1 MASTSITPGSQAS
14 TLFYAAA
21 GTAAL
26 AGLLFGFDTAV
37 ISGVTQAV
45 AAHFSLDQVALGTT
59 VSAALWGTLLG
70 AMTAGVPGDRYGAR
84 AVLRVLA
91 AFYVVSGLGAAMA
104 WDWGSLLAFRFIGGL
119 AIGGSSVLAP
129 VYIAEIAPAARRGLL
144 VGMFQ
149 LAIVVGILAA
159 YISNAA
165 VGALAGGDL
174 AWRWKLGVA
183 AVPAL
188 IFLVLLFR
196 IPHSPRWLAAKGRD
210 DDAIGVLRAI
220 GDASPEASL
229 ASYHAAAIEERAR
242 DGQRLRWSAHKR
254 PMLLAVL
261 VAAFNQLSGINAIL
275 YYLNQIFADA
285 GFHSADLQA
294 IIIGVANLVFT
305 LIGMAL
311 IDRIGRKTL
320 LLIGGVGTASCLAL
334 AALALGGA
342 IPRGLLL
349 PALIGFI
356 AFFAP
361 SQGAVIWVY
370 ISEVFPSGVR
380 ARGAALGAGTHWLL
394 NAVIALVF
402 PLAVARLSPAMPFG
416 FFAAMMVLQV
426 VIVALFF
433 PETKGVSLEEMQ
445 QRMER

>member
-1 MASTSITPGSQAS
+1 MRTTGRG
-14 TLFYAAA
+14 LFAAAA

-45 AAHFSLDQVALGTT
+45 AAHFALDQVALGTT
-59 VSAALWGTLLG
+59 VSAALWGTLIG
-70 AMTAGVPGDRYGAR
+70 AMTAGVPGDRFGAR

-91 AFYVVSGLGAAMA
+91 AFYVISGLGSALA

-129 VYIAEIAPAARRGLL
+129 VYIAEISPAARRGLL

-149 LAIVVGILAA
+149 LAIVVGILVA

-165 VGALAGGDL
+165 VGVVAGDA

-183 AVPAL
+183 ALPAA
-188 IFLVLLFR
+188 IFFALLFR
-196 IPHSPRWLAAKGRD
+196 IPHSPRWLAGKGRD
-210 DDAIGVLRAI
+210 GEALAVLRAI
-220 GDASPEASL
+220 GDPAPEAAL
-229 ASYHAAAIEERAR
+229 ASYDAAAEEETAR
-242 DGQRLRWSAHKR
+242 DGRKLSWAAHKR
-254 PMLLAVL
+254 PMLLAIG

-285 GFHSADLQA
+285 GFGSTDLPA
-294 IIIGVANLVFT
+294 IVIGAANLMFT
-305 LIGMAL
+305 LLGMAL

-320 LLIGGVGTASCLAL
+320 LVAGGAGTAACLAL

-342 IPRGLLL
+342 VPNALLL

-370 ISEVFPSGVR
+370 ISEVFPSVVR

-402 PLAVARLSPAMPFG
+402 PVAVARLSPATPFG
-416 FFAAMMVLQV
+416 FFAGMMVLQV
-426 VIVALFF
+426 LVVALFF
-433 PETKGVSLEEMQ
+433 PETKGASLEEIER
-445 QRMER
+445 RMA

>member
-1 MASTSITPGSQAS
+1 MAMAPAQGRSVFAR
-14 TLFYAAA
+14 AA

-45 AAHFSLDQVALGTT
+45 QAHFALDQAALGFT
-59 VSAALWGTLLG
+59 VSAALWGTLIG
-70 AMTAGVPGDRYGAR
+70 ALTAGIPGDRFGAR

-91 AFYVVSGLGAAMA
+91 AFYVVSGLGSALA
-104 WDWGSLLAFRFIGGL
+104 WDWSALIAFRFIGGL

-129 VYIAEIAPAARRGLL
+129 VYISEISPARRRGLL

-149 LAIVVGILAA
+149 LAVVVGILAA
-159 YISNAA
+159 YISNAIVAAA
-165 VGALAGGDL
+165 VDGGS

-188 IFLVLLFR
+188 LFLVLLFR

-210 DDAIGVLRAI
+210 AEALDVLGAI
-220 GDASPEASL
+220 DEPDP
-229 ASYHAAAIEERAR
+229 AAALARYHRASIEETAR
-242 DGQRLRWSAHKR
+242 DGQRLRWSAHR
-254 PMLLAVL
+254 TPMLLAVL

-285 GFHSADLQA
+285 GFASADLQA
-294 IIIGVANLVFT
+294 IMIGVANLVFT

-320 LLIGGVGTASCLAL
+320 LLIGGAGTAICLAL
-334 AALALGGA
+334 AALALGGVA
-342 IPRGLLL
+342 PRGLLL

-380 ARGAALGAGTHWLL
+380 ARGAALGSGTHWLF
-394 NAVIALVF
+394 NALIALAF
-402 PLAVARLSPAMPFG
+402 PWPVAHLSPAMPFG
-416 FFAAMMVLQV
+416 FFAAMMVVQ
-426 VIVALFF
+426 VIVVAAFF
-433 PETKGVSLEEMQ
+433 PETKGVALEDMQ
-445 QRMER
+445 QRMR

>member
-1 MASTSITPGSQAS
+1 MRITARGTFA
-14 TLFYAAA
+14 AAA

-45 AAHFSLDQVALGTT
+45 ADHFALDQVALGTT
-59 VSAALWGTLLG
+59 VSAALWGTLVG
-70 AMTAGVPGDRYGAR
+70 AMTAGVPGDRFGAR

-91 AFYVVSGLGAAMA
+91 AFYVVSGLGSALA
-104 WDWGSLLAFRFIGGL
+104 WDWGSLIAFRFIGGL

-129 VYIAEIAPAARRGLL
+129 VYIAEISPAARRGLL

-159 YISNAA
+159 YVSNAA
-165 VGALAGGDL
+165 VGAVIGDA

-183 AVPAL
+183 AVPAA
-188 IFLVLLFR
+188 IFFVLLLR
-196 IPHSPRWLAAKGRD
+196 IPHSPRWLAGKGRD
-210 DDAIGVLRAI
+210 GEALAVLRAI
-220 GDASPEASL
+220 GDPAPEASL
-229 ASYHAAAIEERAR
+229 ASYDAAAEEETAR
-242 DGQRLRWSAHKR
+242 DGRTLRWAAHRR
-254 PMLLAVL
+254 PMLLAIG

-285 GFHSADLQA
+285 GFGSTNLPA
-294 IIIGVANLVFT
+294 IIIGAANLAFT
-305 LIGMAL
+305 IVGMAL
-311 IDRIGRKTL
+311 IDRVGRKTL
-320 LLIGGVGTASCLAL
+320 LVVGGAGTAACLAL
-334 AALALGGA
+334 AALALGGVVPNA
-342 IPRGLLL
+342 VLL

-370 ISEVFPSGVR
+370 ISEVFPSVVR

-394 NAVIALVF
+394 NAVIALIF
-402 PLAVARLSPAMPFG
+402 PIAVARLSPATPFG
-416 FFAAMMVLQV
+416 FFAAIMVLQV
-426 VIVALFF
+426 VVVALFF
-433 PETKGVSLEEMQ
+433 PETKGAALEEIE
-445 QRMER
+445 QRMA

>member
-1 MASTSITPGSQAS
+1 MAATALTGDRS
-14 TLFYAAA
+14 LFARAA

-45 AAHFSLDQVALGTT
+45 AGHFELDQAALGLT
-59 VSAALWGTLLG
+59 VSAALWGTLIG
-70 AMTAGVPGDRYGAR
+70 AMTAGIPGDRYGAR

-91 AFYVVSGLGAAMA
+91 LFYVISGLGSAIA
-104 WDWGSLLAFRFIGGL
+104 WNWGALIAFRFLGGL

-129 VYIAEIAPAARRGLL
+129 VYISELSPARRRGLL

-149 LAIVVGILAA
+149 LAIVIGILAA
-159 YISNAA
+159 YISNAI
-165 VGALAGGDL
+165 VGGLTDGGV

-188 IFLVLLFR
+188 VFLVLLFR

-210 DDAIGVLRAI
+210 DEALGVLGAIGEPNA
-220 GDASPEASL
+220 DEAL
-229 ASYHAAAIEERAR
+229 ARYHQAAVEEIAR
-242 DGQRLRWSAHKR
+242 DGQRLRWPAHR
-254 PMLLAVL
+254 TPMLLAVL

-285 GFHSADLQA
+285 GFGSADLQA
-294 IIIGVANLVFT
+294 ILIGAANLLFT

-311 IDRIGRKTL
+311 IDRLGRKTL
-320 LLIGGVGTASCLAL
+320 LLIGGVGTAICLML

-342 IPRGLLL
+342 LPRGVLL
-349 PALIGFI
+349 PALVGFI

-370 ISEVFPSGVR
+370 ISEVFSSGVR
-380 ARGAALGAGTHWLL
+380 ARGAALGSATHWLL
-394 NAVIALVF
+394 NALIALAF
-402 PLAVARLSPAMPFG
+402 PWAVAHLSPATPFG
-416 FFAAMMVLQV
+416 FFAGMMVLQV
-426 VIVALFF
+426 AVVALFF
-433 PETKGVSLEEMQ
+433 PETKGVTLEDMQ
-445 QRMER
+445 ARMGH

>member
-1 MASTSITPGSQAS
+1 MTTIGARSGGR
-14 TLFYAAA
+14 LFVEAA

-45 AAHFSLDQVALGTT
+45 AGHFALDQTALGVT
-59 VSAALWGTLLG
+59 VSAALWGTLIG
-70 AMTAGVPGDRYGAR
+70 AMTAGIPGDRFGAR

-91 AFYVVSGLGAAMA
+91 AFYVVSGIGSALA

-129 VYIAEIAPAARRGLL
+129 VYISEIAPARWRGVL

-159 YISNAA
+159 YISNAI
-165 VGALAGGDL
+165 VGAAVSGAI

-183 AVPAL
+183 AVPAV
-188 IFLVLLFR
+188 IFLLLLFR

-210 DDAIGVLRAI
+210 RDALSVLSAIGEPDPTRALRRYR
-220 GDASPEASL
+220 EAAEEEL
-229 ASYHAAAIEERAR
+229 AQ
-242 DGQRLRWSAHKR
+242 DGQRLRWSVHKR

-261 VAAFNQLSGINAIL
+261 VAAFNQFSGINAIL

-285 GFHSADLQA
+285 GFASADLQA
-294 IIIGVANLVFT
+294 ILIGVANLIFT
-305 LIGMAL
+305 LLGMAL
-311 IDRIGRKTL
+311 IDRIGRRTL
-320 LLIGGVGTASCLAL
+320 LLAGGVGTAVCLGI
-334 AALALGGA
+334 AALALGGVL
-342 IPRGLLL
+342 PRAALL
-349 PALIGFI
+349 PALVGFI

-380 ARGAALGAGTHWLL
+380 ARGAALGSGTHWLL
-394 NAVIALVF
+394 NALIALAF
-402 PLAVARLSPAMPFG
+402 PWAVAHLSPAMPFG
-416 FFAAMMVLQV
+416 FFAAMMVVQV
-426 VIVALFF
+426 IVVALFF
-433 PETKGVSLEEMQ
+433 PETKGVALEDMQ
-445 QRMER
+445 RRMHG

>member
-1 MASTSITPGSQAS
+1 MTATASAGDRGVFAR
-14 TLFYAAA
+14 AA

-45 AAHFSLDQVALGTT
+45 AGHFALDQAALGVT

-70 AMTAGVPGDRYGAR
+70 AMTAGIPGDRYGAR

-91 AFYVVSGLGAAMA
+91 LFYVVSGLGSALA
-104 WDWGSLLAFRFIGGL
+104 WSWGALIAFRFLGGL

-129 VYIAEIAPAARRGLL
+129 VYISELSPARRRGLL

-159 YISNAA
+159 YISNAIVA
-165 VGALAGGDL
+165 GLADGGL

-210 DDAIGVLRAI
+210 SEALGVLVAIGEPDPPA
-220 GDASPEASL
+220 AL
-229 ASYHAAAIEERAR
+229 ARYRQSAVEETAR
-242 DGQRLRWSAHKR
+242 DGQRLRWSAHR
-254 PMLLAVL
+254 VPMLLAVL

-285 GFHSADLQA
+285 GFGSADLQA
-294 IIIGVANLVFT
+294 ILIGVANLVFT

-320 LLIGGVGTASCLAL
+320 LLIGGAGTAICLAA

-342 IPRGLLL
+342 IPRALLL
-349 PALIGFI
+349 PALVGFI

-380 ARGAALGAGTHWLL
+380 ARGAALGSGTHWLL
-394 NAVIALVF
+394 NALIALAF
-402 PLAVARLSPAMPFG
+402 PWAVAHLSPATPFG

-426 VIVALFF
+426 VVVALFF
-433 PETKGVSLEEMQ
+433 PETKGVTLEDMQ
-445 QRMER
+445 ARMTH

>member
-1 MASTSITPGSQAS
+1 MMIGTSSGGTNL
-14 TLFYAAA
+14 LFLRAA

-45 AAHFSLDQVALGTT
+45 SVHFALDQAALGVT
-59 VSAALWGTLLG
+59 VSAALWGTLIG
-70 AMTAGVPGDRYGAR
+70 AMTAGIPGDRFGAR

-91 AFYVVSGLGAAMA
+91 AFYVVSGLGSALA
-104 WDWGSLLAFRFIGGL
+104 WDWTALLAFRFIGGL

-129 VYIAEIAPAARRGLL
+129 VYISEIAPAQRRGLL

-159 YISNAA
+159 YASNAA
-165 VGALAGGDL
+165 VAAEVTGGL
-174 AWRWKLGVA
+174 SWRWKLGVA

-188 IFLVLLFR
+188 IFLILLFR
-196 IPHSPRWLAAKGRD
+196 IPHSPRWLAGKGRD
-210 DDAIGVLRAI
+210 AEAADVLAAI
-220 GDASPEASL
+220 GDPDPDTTLSR
-229 ASYHAAAIEERAR
+229 YRDAAIEERTH
-242 DGQRLRWSAHKR
+242 DGQRLRWSAHR
-254 PMLLAVL
+254 APMLLAVL
-261 VAAFNQLSGINAIL
+261 VAAFNQFSGINAIL

-285 GFHSADLQA
+285 GFGSADLQA
-294 IIIGVANLVFT
+294 ILIGLANLVFT
-305 LIGMAL
+305 LVGMML

-320 LLIGGVGTASCLAL
+320 LLIGGVGTAICLGI
-334 AALALGGA
+334 AALALGDA
-342 IPRGLLL
+342 LPRTLLL
-349 PALIGFI
+349 PALVGFI

-380 ARGAALGAGTHWLL
+380 ARGAALGSGTHWLL
-394 NAVIALVF
+394 NALIALAF
-402 PLAVARLSPAMPFG
+402 PWAVAHLSPAVPFG

-426 VIVALFF
+426 VVVAAFF
-433 PETKGVSLEEMQ
+433 PETKGVVLEDMHR
-445 QRMER
+445 RMTAH

>member
-1 MASTSITPGSQAS
+1 MAATALTGDRS
-14 TLFYAAA
+14 LFARAA

-45 AAHFSLDQVALGTT
+45 AGHFELDQAALGLT
-59 VSAALWGTLLG
+59 VSAALWGTLIG
-70 AMTAGVPGDRYGAR
+70 AMTAGIPGDRYGAR

-91 AFYVVSGLGAAMA
+91 LFYVISGLGSAIA
-104 WDWGSLLAFRFIGGL
+104 WNWGALIAFRFLGGL

-129 VYIAEIAPAARRGLL
+129 VYISELSPARRRGLL

-149 LAIVVGILAA
+149 LAIVIGILAA
-159 YISNAA
+159 YISNAI
-165 VGALAGGDL
+165 VGGLTDGGV

-188 IFLVLLFR
+188 VFLVLLFR

-210 DDAIGVLRAI
+210 DEALGVLGAIGEPNA
-220 GDASPEASL
+220 DEAL
-229 ASYHAAAIEERAR
+229 ARYHQAAVEEIAR
-242 DGQRLRWSAHKR
+242 DGQRLRWPAHR
-254 PMLLAVL
+254 TPMLLAVL

-285 GFHSADLQA
+285 GFGSADLQA
-294 IIIGVANLVFT
+294 ILIGAANLLFT

-311 IDRIGRKTL
+311 IDRLGRKTL
-320 LLIGGVGTASCLAL
+320 LLIGGVGTAICLML

-342 IPRGLLL
+342 LPRGVLL
-349 PALIGFI
+349 PALVGFI

-380 ARGAALGAGTHWLL
+380 ARGAALGSATHWLL
-394 NAVIALVF
+394 NALIALAF
-402 PLAVARLSPAMPFG
+402 PWAVAHLSPATPFG
-416 FFAAMMVLQV
+416 FFAGMMVLQV
-426 VIVALFF
+426 AVVALFF
-433 PETKGVSLEEMQ
+433 PETKGVTLEDMQ
-445 QRMER
+445 ARMGH

>member
-1 MASTSITPGSQAS
+1 MRTTGRG
-14 TLFYAAA
+14 LFAAAA

-45 AAHFSLDQVALGTT
+45 AAHFALDQVALGTT
-59 VSAALWGTLLG
+59 VSAALWGTLIG
-70 AMTAGVPGDRYGAR
+70 AMTAGVPGDRFGAR

-91 AFYVVSGLGAAMA
+91 AFYVISGLGSALA

-129 VYIAEIAPAARRGLL
+129 VYIAEISPAARRGLL

-149 LAIVVGILAA
+149 LAIVVGILVA

-165 VGALAGGDL
+165 VGVVAGDA

-183 AVPAL
+183 ALPAA
-188 IFLVLLFR
+188 IFFALLFR
-196 IPHSPRWLAAKGRD
+196 IPHSPRWLAGKGRD
-210 DDAIGVLRAI
+210 GEALAVLRAI
-220 GDASPEASL
+220 GDPAPEAAL
-229 ASYHAAAIEERAR
+229 ASYDAAAEEETAR
-242 DGQRLRWSAHKR
+242 DGRKLSWAAHKR
-254 PMLLAVL
+254 PMLLAIG

-285 GFHSADLQA
+285 GFGSTDLPA
-294 IIIGVANLVFT
+294 IVIGAANLVFT
-305 LIGMAL
+305 LLGMAL

-320 LLIGGVGTASCLAL
+320 LVAGGAGTAACLAL

-342 IPRGLLL
+342 VPNALLL

-370 ISEVFPSGVR
+370 ISEVFPSVVR

-402 PLAVARLSPAMPFG
+402 PVAVARLSPATPFG
-416 FFAAMMVLQV
+416 FFAGMMVLQV
-426 VIVALFF
+426 LVVALFF
-433 PETKGVSLEEMQ
+433 PETKGASLEEIER
-445 QRMER
+445 RMA

>member
-1 MASTSITPGSQAS
+1 MASTGHRVFI
-14 TLFYAAA
+14 AAA

-45 AAHFSLDQVALGTT
+45 AAHFQLDQVALGTT

-70 AMTAGVPGDRYGAR
+70 AMTAGVPGDRFGAR

-91 AFYVVSGLGAAMA
+91 AFYVLSGLGSAVA
-104 WDWGSLLAFRFIGGL
+104 WDWGSLLVFRFIGGL

-159 YISNAA
+159 YVSNAA
-165 VGALAGGDL
+165 VGILAEGD
-174 AWRWKLGVA
+174 AVWRWKLGVA

-188 IFLVLLFR
+188 IFFVLLFR

-210 DDAIGVLRAI
+210 DEALAVLGAI
-220 GDASPEASL
+220 GDAAPAQSL
-229 ASYHAAAIEERAR
+229 ASYHAAALAETAR
-242 DGQRLRWSAHKR
+242 DGQHLRWSAHKL
-254 PMLLAVL
+254 PILLAMM
-261 VAAFNQLSGINAIL
+261 VAAFNQFSGINAIL

-285 GFHSADLQA
+285 GFGSSDVQA
-294 IIIGVANLVFT
+294 IMIGVANLLFT

-320 LLIGGVGTASCLAL
+320 LLVGGVGTAGCLGL

-342 IPRGLLL
+342 LPRGVLL

-370 ISEVFPSGVR
+370 ISEIFPSGVR
-380 ARGAALGAGTHWLL
+380 ARGAAIGAGTHWLL

-402 PLAVARLSPAMPFG
+402 PIAVAKLSPATPFG

-426 VIVALFF
+426 VVVALFF

-445 QRMER
+445 RRMER

>member
-1 MASTSITPGSQAS
+1 MARSTRTVFA
-14 TLFYAAA
+14 AAA

-45 AAHFSLDQVALGTT
+45 ADRFALDQVQLGTT
-59 VSAALWGTLLG
+59 VSAALWGTLIG
-70 AMTAGVPGDRYGAR
+70 AMTAGVPGDRFGAR

-91 AFYVVSGLGAAMA
+91 AFYVVSGLGSALA

-129 VYIAEIAPAARRGLL
+129 VYIAEISPAARRGLL
-144 VGMFQ
+144 VGLFQ

-159 YISNAA
+159 YVSNAA
-165 VGALAGGDL
+165 VGALAAGDMI
-174 AWRWKLGVA
+174 WRWKLGVA

-188 IFLVLLFR
+188 IFFILLFG
-196 IPHSPRWLAAKGRD
+196 IPHSPRWLAGKGRD
-210 DDAIGVLRAI
+210 PEALRVLASI
-220 GDASPEASL
+220 GDPDPRAAL
-229 ASYHAAAIEERAR
+229 ASFHAAAEEEAAR
-242 DGQRLRWSAHKR
+242 DGQRLRWAAHKR
-254 PMLLAVL
+254 PMLLAML

-285 GFHSADLQA
+285 GFASADLQA
-294 IIIGVANLVFT
+294 IPIGLANLIFT

-320 LLIGGVGTASCLAL
+320 LLIGGTGTAICLAL

-342 IPRGLLL
+342 IPRVVLL

-370 ISEVFPSGVR
+370 ISEVFPSAVR

-402 PLAVARLSPAMPFG
+402 PIAVARLSPAMPFG
-416 FFAAMMVLQV
+416 FFAAMMLLQV
-426 VIVALFF
+426 IVVARLF
-433 PETKGVSLEEMQ
+433 PETKGVTLEEIEHSMA
-445 QRMER
+445 

>member
-1 MASTSITPGSQAS
+1 MTRSPRMIFAS
-14 TLFYAAA
+14 AA

-45 AAHFSLDQVALGTT
+45 AARFDLDQVALGTT
-59 VSAALWGTLLG
+59 VSAALWGTLIG
-70 AMTAGVPGDRYGAR
+70 AMTAGLPGDRFGAR

-91 AFYVVSGLGAAMA
+91 AFYVISGLGSALA
-104 WDWGSLLAFRFIGGL
+104 WDWGSLIAFRFIGGL

-149 LAIVVGILAA
+149 LAIVIGILLA
-159 YISNAA
+159 YVSNAA
-165 VGALAGGDL
+165 VGVMVQGD
-174 AWRWKLGVA
+174 AVWRWKLGIA
-183 AVPAL
+183 AVPAA
-188 IFLVLLFR
+188 IFLILLFG
-196 IPHSPRWLAAKGRD
+196 IPHSPRWLARKGRD
-210 DDAIGVLRAI
+210 DEALGVLSAI
-220 GDASPEASL
+220 GDPDPRASL
-229 ASYHAAAIEERAR
+229 DSFHTASAAEAAR
-242 DGQRLRWSAHKR
+242 DGEKLRLSVHRR
-254 PMLLAVL
+254 PIMLAIL

-285 GFHSADLQA
+285 GLGSPDLQA
-294 IIIGVANLVFT
+294 IAIGLANLVFT

-320 LLIGGVGTASCLAL
+320 LMVGGAGTAICLAL

-342 IPRGLLL
+342 VPRAVLM

-370 ISEVFPSGVR
+370 ISEIFPSGVR
-380 ARGAALGAGTHWLL
+380 ARGAAIGAGTHWLL
-394 NAVIALVF
+394 NALIAFAF
-402 PLAVARLSPAMPFG
+402 PIVVARLSPATPFAI
-416 FFAAMMVLQV
+416 FAAMMALQFV
-426 VIVALFF
+426 VVAWLF
-433 PETKGVSLEEMQ
+433 PETKGVTLEEIER
-445 QRMER
+445 RMA

>member
-1 MASTSITPGSQAS
+1 MARSARMV
-14 TLFYAAA
+14 FAAAA

-45 AAHFSLDQVALGTT
+45 QAHFALSQVQLGTT
-59 VSAALWGTLLG
+59 VSAALWGTLIG
-70 AMTAGVPGDRYGAR
+70 AATAGVPGDRFGAR

-91 AFYVVSGLGAAMA
+91 AFYVVSGLGSALA
-104 WDWGSLLAFRFIGGL
+104 WDWGSLLVFRFIGGL

-129 VYIAEIAPAARRGLL
+129 VYLAEISPAARRGLL

-159 YISNAA
+159 YVSNAA
-165 VGALAGGDL
+165 VGALAGGDT

-183 AVPAL
+183 AVPAA
-188 IFLVLLFR
+188 IFFALLFR
-196 IPHSPRWLAAKGRD
+196 IPHSPRWLTGKGRD
-210 DDAIGVLRAI
+210 AEAFDVLAAI
-220 GDASPEASL
+220 GDPDPRASL
-229 ASYHAAAIEERAR
+229 ASYRAVATEDTAR
-242 DGQRLRWSAHKR
+242 GAERLRWRIHRR
-254 PMLLAVL
+254 PMPLVVL

-285 GFHSADLQA
+285 GFGSSDLQA
-294 IIIGVANLVFT
+294 IAIGLANLVFT
-305 LIGMAL
+305 LVGMAL

-320 LLIGGVGTASCLAL
+320 LLVGGAGTAICLAL
-334 AALALGGA
+334 AALALGGV

-370 ISEVFPSGVR
+370 ISEVFPSAVR
-380 ARGAALGAGTHWLL
+380 GRGAALGAGTHWLL
-394 NAVIALVF
+394 NALIALVF
-402 PLAVARLSPAMPFG
+402 PIAVAKLSPATPFA
-416 FFAAMMVLQV
+416 FFAAMMALQV
-426 VIVALFF
+426 IVVAWVF
-433 PETKGVSLEEMQ
+433 PETKGVTLEELEH
-445 QRMER
+445 RLA

>member
-1 MASTSITPGSQAS
+1 MARSTRAV
-14 TLFYAAA
+14 FAAA
-21 GTAAL
+21 TGTAAL

-45 AAHFSLDQVALGTT
+45 AAHFSLDQVQLGTT
-59 VSAALWGTLLG
+59 VSAALWGTLIG
-70 AMTAGVPGDRYGAR
+70 AATAGIPGDRFGAR

-91 AFYVVSGLGAAMA
+91 AFYVISGLGSALA

-129 VYIAEIAPAARRGLL
+129 VYLAEIAPAARRGLL

-159 YISNAA
+159 YVSNAA
-165 VGALAGGDL
+165 VGALAADDM

-183 AVPAL
+183 AVPAA
-188 IFLVLLFR
+188 IFLALLFG
-196 IPHSPRWLAAKGRD
+196 IPHSPRWLAGKRRD
-210 DDAIGVLRAI
+210 AEAFDVLAAI
-220 GDASPEASL
+220 GDPDPRAAL
-229 ASYHAAAIEERAR
+229 ASYRAAAEEEDAR
-242 DGQRLRWSAHKR
+242 HGQRLRWAAHRR
-254 PMLLAVL
+254 PMLLVIL

-285 GFHSADLQA
+285 GFGSPDLQA
-294 IIIGVANLVFT
+294 IAIGLANLVFT
-305 LIGMAL
+305 LVGMAL

-320 LLIGGVGTASCLAL
+320 LLVGGAGTAVCLAL

-342 IPRGLLL
+342 VQRGLLL

-370 ISEVFPSGVR
+370 ISEVFPSAVR
-380 ARGAALGAGTHWLL
+380 GRGAALGAGTHWLL

-402 PLAVARLSPAMPFG
+402 PIAVARLSPATPFG

-426 VIVALFF
+426 IVVARFF
-433 PETKGVSLEEMQ
+433 PETKGVTLEALEH
-445 QRMER
+445 RLA

>member
-1 MASTSITPGSQAS
+1 MAFTGRAV
-14 TLFYAAA
+14 FAAAA

-45 AAHFSLDQVALGTT
+45 AAHFALDQVALGTT

-70 AMTAGVPGDRYGAR
+70 AMTAGVPGDRFGAR

-91 AFYVVSGLGAAMA
+91 AFYVLSGLGSALA
-104 WDWGSLLAFRFIGGL
+104 WDWGSLLVFRFIGGL

-165 VGALAGGDL
+165 VGSLAIGD
-174 AWRWKLGVA
+174 AVWRWKLGVA
-183 AVPAL
+183 AVPAV
-188 IFLVLLFR
+188 IFFLLLLR
-196 IPHSPRWLAAKGRD
+196 IPHSPRWLAAKDRD
-210 DDAIGVLRAI
+210 QEALSVLGAI
-220 GDASPEASL
+220 GDPSPAASL
-229 ASYHAAAIEERAR
+229 ASYHAAAIEETAR
-242 DGQRLRWSAHKR
+242 DGQRLRWSAHR
-254 PMLLAVL
+254 LPILLAVL

-285 GFHSADLQA
+285 GFGSSDLQA
-294 IIIGVANLVFT
+294 IMIGLANLIFT

-320 LLIGGVGTASCLAL
+320 LLIGGVGTAICLAL

-342 IPRGLLL
+342 MPRSVLL

-394 NAVIALVF
+394 NAVIALIF
-402 PLAVARLSPAMPFG
+402 PIAVAKLSPATPFG

-426 VIVALFF
+426 VVVALFF
-433 PETKGVSLEEMQ
+433 PETKSVSLEEMQ
-445 QRMER
+445 HRMEA

>member
-1 MASTSITPGSQAS
+1 MTASAS
-14 TLFYAAA
+14 RDRGLFVRAA

-37 ISGVTQAV
+37 ISGVTQPV
-45 AAHFSLDQVALGTT
+45 AAHFALDQAALGVT
-59 VSAALWGTLLG
+59 VSAALWGTLVG
-70 AMTAGVPGDRYGAR
+70 AMTAGIPGDRFGAR

-91 AFYVVSGLGAAMA
+91 LFYVISGLGSALA
-104 WDWGSLLAFRFIGGL
+104 WSWGALIAFRFLGGL

-129 VYIAEIAPAARRGLL
+129 VYIAELSPARRRGLL

-159 YISNAA
+159 YISNAIVA
-165 VGALAGGDL
+165 GLADGAL

-210 DDAIGVLRAI
+210 GEALGVLAAIGEPDPPA
-220 GDASPEASL
+220 AL
-229 ASYHAAAIEERAR
+229 ARYHQAAIEETAR
-242 DGQRLRWSAHKR
+242 DGQRLRWSAHR
-254 PMLLAVL
+254 VPMLLAVL

-285 GFHSADLQA
+285 GFGSADLQA
-294 IIIGVANLVFT
+294 ILIGVANLVFT
-305 LIGMAL
+305 LLGMAL

-320 LLIGGVGTASCLAL
+320 LLIGGAGTAICLAL

-342 IPRGLLL
+342 LPHSVLL

-380 ARGAALGAGTHWLL
+380 ARGAALGSGTHWLL
-394 NAVIALVF
+394 NALIALAF
-402 PLAVARLSPAMPFG
+402 PWAVAHLSPATPFG

-426 VIVALFF
+426 VVVALFF
-433 PETKGVSLEEMQ
+433 PETKGVTLEDMQ
-445 QRMER
+445 TRMAR

>member
-1 MASTSITPGSQAS
+1 MGHSARTVFI
-14 TLFYAAA
+14 AAA

-45 AAHFSLDQVALGTT
+45 AAHFQLDQVALGTT

-70 AMTAGVPGDRYGAR
+70 AMTAGVPGDRFGAR

-91 AFYVVSGLGAAMA
+91 AFYVLSGLGSAIA
-104 WDWGSLLAFRFIGGL
+104 WDWGSLLVFRFIGGL

-159 YISNAA
+159 YVSNAA
-165 VGALAGGDL
+165 VGVLADGD
-174 AWRWKLGVA
+174 AVWRWKLGVA

-188 IFLVLLFR
+188 IFFVLLFR

-210 DDAIGVLRAI
+210 DEALAVLGAI
-220 GDASPEASL
+220 GDAAPAQSL
-229 ASYHAAAIEERAR
+229 ASYHAAAIEETAR
-242 DGQRLRWSAHKR
+242 DGQHLRWSVHKL
-254 PMLLAVL
+254 PILLAVL
-261 VAAFNQLSGINAIL
+261 VAAFNQFSGINAIL

-285 GFHSADLQA
+285 GFGSTDLQA
-294 IIIGVANLVFT
+294 IMIGVANLVFT

-311 IDRIGRKTL
+311 IDRLGRKTL
-320 LLIGGVGTASCLAL
+320 LLIGGVGTAVCLGL
-334 AALALGGA
+334 AALALGGVL
-342 IPRGLLL
+342 PRGVLL

-380 ARGAALGAGTHWLL
+380 ARGAAIGAGTHWLL

-402 PLAVARLSPAMPFG
+402 PIAVAKLSPATPFG

-426 VIVALFF
+426 VVVALFF
-433 PETKGVSLEEMQ
+433 PETKEVSLEEMQ
-445 QRMER
+445 RRMER